1 MVAIDDQRLRET
13 FERYAAIGAT
23 ENDGLHRLTA
33 TDEDRAV
40 RDELVADMEAFDLD
54 VRVDRVGNVFGR
66 RPGTDPDAAPV
77 LVGSHLDSQPS
88 GGRFDG
94 QLGVLAALETV
105 RSLED
110 EDVET
115 RRPVE
120 VVNWTNEEGSRFKPA
135 LLGSGAYTGQF
146 EVEEVLAAES
156 QSGETLGE
164 ELERIGYAGDAP
176 VGGDP
181 HSYLELHVEQGPV
194 LDDHGTAVGV
204 VEGVLGMSWMEATI
218 EGQSDHAGPTPMH
231 ARNDALV
238 AATEAISTI
247 HSLPQKWA
255 DDAVA
260 TVGEINVHPNSI
272 NVIPDEV
279 RFTVDVRS
287 YDDAVVETAVEDV
300 RSEIETAAAREG
312 CTATVEEL
320 WRLPHTEFSP
330 AVADVLVD
338 AATAVDA
345 SYERMISGAGHD
357 ASYLNDVCETG
368 MLFVPSVDGITH
380 AENEYTEWDDF
391 VDAAAV
397 YANAVETMAS

>member
-1 MVAIDDQRLRET
+1 MVAIDTRRLRDT
-13 FERYAAIGAT
+13 FDRYAAIGAT
-23 ENDGLHRLTA
+23 DNGGLHRLTA

-40 RDELVADMEAFDLD
+40 RDELVADMEAYGLD
-54 VRVDRVGNVFGR
+54 VRVDQVGNVFGR
-66 RPGTDPDAAPV
+66 RSGTDADAAPI
-77 LVGSHLDSQPS
+77 LVGSHLDSQPF

-105 RSLED
+105 RAFED
-110 EDVET
+110 ESIET
-115 RRPVE
+115 RRPIE

-156 QSGETLGE
+156 KEGTTLGE
-164 ELERIGYAGDAP
+164 ELERIGYAGDAA

-181 HSYLELHVEQGPV
+181 YVYLELHVEQGPV

-204 VEGVLGMSWMEATI
+204 VEGVLGMSWMEARI

-238 AATEAISTI
+238 AATEAISAI
-247 HSLPQKWA
+247 HPLPQTWA
-255 DDAVA
+255 PDAVA
-260 TVGEINVHPNSI
+260 TVGEIDVHPNSI

-287 YDDAVVETAVEDV
+287 YDDDVVERAVEDV
-300 RSEIETAAAREG
+300 RTEIETAAAREG

-330 AVADVLVD
+330 DVADVLVE
-338 AATAVDA
+338 AATEGDA
-345 SYERMISGAGHD
+345 SYERMLSGAGHD

-380 AENEYTEWDDF
+380 AENEYTEWDDY
-391 VDAAAV
+391 VAGVEV
-397 YANAVETMAS
+397 YANAVETLAS